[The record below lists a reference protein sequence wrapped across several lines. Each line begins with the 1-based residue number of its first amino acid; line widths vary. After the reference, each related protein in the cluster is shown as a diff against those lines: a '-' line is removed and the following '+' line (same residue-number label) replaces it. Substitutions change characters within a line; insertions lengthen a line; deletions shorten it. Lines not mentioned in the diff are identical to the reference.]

1 MTDGETGKNRV
12 VKREGQF
19 DHRALVYDDVGAVA
33 REIARSVA
41 EDVRDDHAVLLC
53 VTAPVAA
60 QVSQL
65 VPPDDRL
72 HVLPVSDHDWRWYE
86 AACNEVLDDLALTA
100 TCLYNM
106 IDCPAS
112 ALAMVTATHDV
123 ADYLGF
129 NSSASRSHFSSEEP
143 ARPPLGCGPFR

>member
-60 QVSQL
+60 QVSRL

-72 HVLPVSDHDWRWYE
+72 HVLPVSDR
-86 AACNEVLDDLALTA
+86 
-100 TCLYNM
+100 
-106 IDCPAS
+106 
-112 ALAMVTATHDV
+112 
-123 ADYLGF
+123 
-129 NSSASRSHFSSEEP
+129 
-143 ARPPLGCGPFR
+143 